1 MRAQVGDRF
10 SLDVTGAYSVIA
22 IAGPEAQTV
31 LRRMTHLHHFPS
43 GGEIAHVQGHVLER
57 DGGYW
62 VLCPQEYG
70 HYVWEVAVD
79 RASALGGGP
88 VGVDALPERVVK
100 DIFFRKEII
109 KRPGPLKKHYDVV
122 IVGGGSHGL
131 ATAYY
136 LAMHHGITDV
146 AILEKSYIGSGAA
159 GRNTTIIRANY
170 RTPEGAAFY
179 KESVKL
185 YEKLSADL
193 DFNLMFSQHGHF
205 TLAHSDR
212 SLVVQ
217 NERAEVNKLLGIDS
231 RVIDRDEV
239 KKLCP
244 QINIGED
251 VTWPIQGAL
260 YHPPG
265 GIIRHDA
272 VVWGYAKQAGPA
284 RRRDPP
290 GRRGDGLR
298 RQGRQGARRPDEPGR
313 RLLRAS
319 SSAPPPAGRR
329 RSRRSPACRC
339 RSPARSCRRS

>member
-1 MRAQVGDRF
+1 M
-10 SLDVTGAYSVIA
+10 
-22 IAGPEAQTV
+22 
-31 LRRMTHLHHFPS
+31 
-43 GGEIAHVQGHVLER
+43 
-57 DGGYW
+57 
-62 VLCPQEYG
+62 
-70 HYVWEVAVD
+70 
-79 RASALGGGP
+79 
-88 VGVDALPERVVK
+88 K
-100 DIFFRKEII
+100 DIFFRKEIL

-136 LAMHHGITDV
+136 LAIHHGITDV

-193 DFNLMFSQHGHF
+193 DFNMMFSQHGHF

-231 RVIDRDEV
+231 RVIDRHEV
-239 KKLCP
+239 KRLCP
-244 QINIGED
+244 QIHIGED

-265 GIIRHDA
+265 GHHPPRRRRLGVREAGRAA
-272 VVWGYAKQAGPA
+272 VV
-284 RRRDPP
+284 RDPP

-298 RQGRQGARRPDEPGR
+298 RQGRQHAGRQDEPGR
-313 RLLRAS
+313 HLVRAS
-319 SSAPPPAGRR
+319 SSARRPAGRAR
-329 RSRRSPACRC
+329 WPRWRACRC